1 MNSRT
6 RIRLLVT
13 LVAIGALA
21 VGWSAWE
28 TRMPFPGLWAFCTF
42 VLAASLVEFTSTP
55 LHLGAAGSTSF
66 VIHLAAGLL
75 FGGFWGGAVAA
86 ISTLLT
92 QINSRAPAIKV
103 VFNVAQRGLCVAT
116 GVLLYQALGGSILP
130 EYLLPGGHL
139 GTAGAQQDLA
149 LFFVLAF
156 SYFAINAVLINSAV
170 AVSSGRTF
178 REVWDLNARG
188 VFGYDIAASTLGVA
202 LAFIYVSS
210 ERALGFG
217 SLGFIAVLA
226 PMLVI
231 RHVYGLYR
239 RLQTSGRELLDLMV
253 KAIEARDPYTSG
265 HSVRVATLSKA
276 IAYELNLSP
285 EMVEEIYT
293 AAVLHD
299 VGKIHEEFAPLLR
312 KESKLTPEET
322 ALLQTHAVK
331 SAELV
336 GIISNFRGRVQD
348 TVRNHHERWDG
359 GGYPDGLAQDQI
371 PLGSRIIMISDTADA
386 MMTDRPYRKRLPLDA
401 VVAELQRHR
410 GTQFDPMLVDMVVNS
425 VTIRRTMA
433 DIEPLSRGNAPEVTE
448 GGSLRIGT
456 RLAQVAGRGRH
467 AWPRVRSF

>member
-1 MNSRT
+1 MDSRA

-13 LVAIGALA
+13 AVAISALA

-28 TRMPFPGLWAFCTF
+28 THEPFPGLWALSVF
-42 VLAASLVEFTSTP
+42 VLASFLVEFTSTP
-55 LHLGAAGSTSF
+55 VNLGVAGSTSF
-66 VIHLAAGLL
+66 VIHIAGGLL
-75 FGGFWGGAVAA
+75 FGSFWGGLIASL
-86 ISTLLT
+86 STLLS
-92 QINSRAPAIKV
+92 QINTRSPAIKV
-103 VFNVAQRGLCVAT
+103 VFNTAQRGLCVAV
-116 GVLLYQALGGSILP
+116 GVLLYQAIGGQVVP
-130 EYLLPGGHL
+130 QYLLPGGHL
-139 GTAGAQQDLA
+139 SDPGAQRDLA
-149 LFFVLAF
+149 FFFVFAF
-156 SYFAINAVLINSAV
+156 SYFAINAVLISGAV
-170 AVSSGRTF
+170 ATSTGRSF

-188 VFGYDIAASTLGVA
+188 VFGYDMAASTLGIA
-202 LAFIYVSS
+202 LAFIYTAS

-217 SLGFIAVLA
+217 ALGFIAVLA

-285 EMVEEIYT
+285 ELVEEIYT

-331 SAELV
+331 SADLV

-348 TVRNHHERWDG
+348 TVRSHHERWDG

-386 MMTDRPYRKRLPLDA
+386 MMTDRPYRKRLPLEA

-433 DIEPLSRGNAPEVTE
+433 DIEPLSRGNIPEVPE
-448 GGSLRIGT
+448 GGSHRIGT